1 VDNPTVS
8 KTPAFGLEMTSYPKI
23 VSVQPIDN
31 YQLIVEFSNHQ
42 YRQYDIKPLLKKE
55 MFAPLKNSAFFKNVQ
70 IESGGYAVSWNE
82 DIDISEYELW
92 LNGVEVKRQN

>member
-1 VDNPTVS
+1 
-8 KTPAFGLEMTSYPKI
+8 MTSYPKI
-23 VSVQPIDN
+23 ISVQPLEN

-42 YRQYDIKPLLKKE
+42 YRQYDVKPLLKKQ
-55 MFAPLKNSAFFKNVQ
+55 MFAPLKNQGFFKNVQ

-92 LNGVEVKRQN
+92 KNSVELKEQLQ